1 MVVNVMDF
9 ELVFGLVDPE
19 LVWMRVLSCVPIF
32 VPTFVVGRIW
42 WAAWNVG
49 KRR

>member
-1 MVVNVMDF
+1 MVINVMDF

-19 LVWMRVLSCVPIF
+19 LVWMRVLSCVPVL
-32 VPTFVVGRIW
+32 VPTCVIGRIW
-42 WAAWNVG
+42 WAAWSLG